1 MLSSE
6 PSLEKRLALRLSLA
20 VGIVVALAIA
30 AVAYVGADI
39 AGDIAR
45 NAAYDSTAA
54 RILGIY
60 RRIEWIIYTM
70 VAALAFSFVGIV
82 RASRRAARSV
92 VDALENHAALL
103 HNLGSRNLRAVE
115 GLEAMRSRGVYDH
128 AACETAIAHLASI
141 SEVARENADITRNY
155 SRDYHPETREVD
167 LAAVVSDVVDTEGD
181 IARAGG
187 VSLRWSPPKER
198 VVVRG
203 VESDL
208 DSVVRNLVSN
218 AVKYTKEGG
227 KVDISLVRIRRGVAL
242 TVADTG
248 IGMTKE
254 AMSRMYDRGFRA
266 DWRGPVPGN
275 GLGLSLVRSIV
286 APCGGRIRATS
297 SPGKGTTFNVT
308 LPLDMTRRPSLFA
321 RMRRL
326 F

>member
-155 SRDYHPETREVD
+155 SRDYHPETREVGRRKRSRFRCPQPRQQRGEVHEGRRQGRYLPCPHPEGRRPHCRRHGHRHD
-167 LAAVVSDVVDTEGD
+167 KGGDVPDVRQGLPRRLARPGPRQ
-181 IARAGG
+181 RAGPVARPLHRRTVRRQDQG
-187 VSLRWSPPKER
+187 DVQSRQGHNLQRHASARHDAEAVPLRENEEI
-198 VVVRG
+198 V
-203 VESDL
+203 
-208 DSVVRNLVSN
+208 
-218 AVKYTKEGG
+218 
-227 KVDISLVRIRRGVAL
+227 L
-242 TVADTG
+242 TASCAIKARQV
-248 IGMTKE
+248 
-254 AMSRMYDRGFRA
+254 
-266 DWRGPVPGN
+266 
-275 GLGLSLVRSIV
+275 
-286 APCGGRIRATS
+286 S
-297 SPGKGTTFNVT
+297 SPAGCYA
-308 LPLDMTRRPSLFA
+308 LPA
-321 RMRRL
+321 
-326 F
+326 

>member
-20 VGIVVALAIA
+20 VGLVVALAIA

-70 VAALAFSFVGIV
+70 VAALTFSFVGIV

-141 SEVARENADITRNY
+141 SLER
-155 SRDYHPETREVD
+155 S
-167 LAAVVSDVVDTEGD
+167 AV
-181 IARAGG
+181 
-187 VSLRWSPPKER
+187 
-198 VVVRG
+198 
-203 VESDL
+203 
-208 DSVVRNLVSN
+208 
-218 AVKYTKEGG
+218 Y
-227 KVDISLVRIRRGVAL
+227 
-242 TVADTG
+242 
-248 IGMTKE
+248 
-254 AMSRMYDRGFRA
+254 Y
-266 DWRGPVPGN
+266 
-275 GLGLSLVRSIV
+275 
-286 APCGGRIRATS
+286 
-297 SPGKGTTFNVT
+297 
-308 LPLDMTRRPSLFA
+308 
-321 RMRRL
+321 
-326 F
+326 